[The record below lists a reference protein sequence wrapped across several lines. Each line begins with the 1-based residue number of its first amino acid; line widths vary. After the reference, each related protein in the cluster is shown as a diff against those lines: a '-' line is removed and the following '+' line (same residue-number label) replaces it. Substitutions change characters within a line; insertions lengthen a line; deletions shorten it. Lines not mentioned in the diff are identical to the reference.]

1 MAKRDYYEVL
11 GVSRNASADEIK
23 KAFRRL
29 AVQYHPDKNPTNK
42 EEAEEKFKEAA
53 EAYEIL
59 SDQDKR
65 ERYDR
70 FGHAGVQGASR
81 ASSYGFDFSSFD
93 DIMSELFGD
102 FGDFW
107 GVGGS
112 RRRSGP
118 RRGRDLRYDVEISL
132 EDAVLGKQT
141 TIEIPRLEICP
152 VCNGTRMKPGTQAQT
167 CPSCGGR
174 GQVSFTQ
181 GFFSVSRTC
190 DRCHGE
196 GKIITTPCEECSGQG
211 QVQRTRDINITVPKG
226 IDSGQVIKLRGEG
239 EAGTRGGPP
248 GDLHVVV
255 HVVKHDLFER
265 HGNDL
270 LYVATISFPQATLGT
285 EIEIPT
291 IDGEVETLKIPSGT
305 QYGEEFR
312 LRGKGVPYLRDFGS
326 GDLIVKTIIETPTEL
341 SDNERELLCEFAKLR
356 GEKIFHGERSLFD
369 KILGRTKDNCK
380 EDDNGR

>member
-11 GVSRNASADEIK
+11 GVNRNASADEIK

-29 AVQYHPDKNPTNK
+29 AIQYHPDKNPNNK
-42 EEAEEKFKEAA
+42 KEAEEKFKEAA

-59 SDQDKR
+59 SDPDKR
-65 ERYDR
+65 ERYNR
-70 FGHAGVQGASR
+70 YGHVGMQGTSR
-81 ASSYGFDFSSFD
+81 TGGFGFDFTSFD

-102 FGDFW
+102 LGDFF
-107 GVGGS
+107 GGS

-118 RRGRDLRYDVEISL
+118 RRGRDIRYDLEISL
-132 EDAVLGKQT
+132 EDSVLGKQT
-141 TIEIPRLEICP
+141 TVEIPRLEICP
-152 VCNGTRMKPGTQAQT
+152 TCDGTRVKPGTQPQT

-181 GFFSVSRTC
+181 GFIIVSRTC
-190 DRCHGE
+190 DRCRGE
-196 GKIITTPCEECSGQG
+196 GKIITNPCEECRGQG
-211 QVQRTRDINITVPKG
+211 QVQRTREINVTIPRG
-226 IDSGQVIKLRGEG
+226 IDNGQVIQLRGEG

-248 GDLHVVV
+248 GDLHLVV
-255 HVVKHDLFER
+255 HVAKHDLFER

-270 LYVATISFPQATLGT
+270 LYVATISFTQATLGT

-291 IDGEVETLKIPSGT
+291 IDGEEETLKIPHGT

-326 GDLIVKTIIETPTEL
+326 GDLIVKIIVETLTDL
-341 SDNERELLCEFAKLR
+341 SDEERELLCEFAKLR
-356 GEKIFHGERSLFD
+356 GEKIIHDERSLFD
-369 KILGRTKDNCK
+369 KILGRNKDKCK
-380 EDDNGR
+380 EDDNGNFD